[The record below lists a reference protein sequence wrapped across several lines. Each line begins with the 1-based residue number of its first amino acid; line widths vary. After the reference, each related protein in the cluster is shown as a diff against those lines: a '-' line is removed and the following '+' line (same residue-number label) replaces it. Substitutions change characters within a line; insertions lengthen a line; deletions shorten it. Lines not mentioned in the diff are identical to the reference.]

1 MLLYPCIFSVL
12 SCSSLYAFLVNKVSV
27 TDKKKNDDRNREL
40 MRQVKIQFISHLQ
53 KSPSHFSN
61 MKSQIYFCTL
71 YMNFRHSHIQAT
83 NKYHLRS
90 VLKCEGSWISH
101 G

>member
-27 TDKKKNDDRNREL
+27 TDKKKKKRNDKRNREL

-53 KSPSHFSN
+53 MSPSHFSN
-61 MKSQIYFCTL
+61 MKSQIYLFTSVPCT
-71 YMNFRHSHIQAT
+71 
-83 NKYHLRS
+83 
-90 VLKCEGSWISH
+90 
-101 G
+101 